1 MATLTFEVSDSLL
14 KRAHEAAQALNRPLE
29 DVLVGALAV
38 GLPDVD
44 DVPASVRSE
53 LLRMTFF
60 DEELLWQIA
69 KDEMASAEQ
78 KELQALLDV
87 QQRSLFPQEQARLQK
102 LRESYG
108 KAMLRKARAY
118 ALLSLRS
125 GQPLL
130 AALEMTD

>member
-44 DVPASVRSE
+44 DVPASVRRE

-87 QQRSLFPQEQARLQK
+87 QQRSLFPQEQARLQE

>member
-1 MATLTFEVSDSLL
+1 MAILTFEVSDSLL
-14 KRAHEAAQALNRPLE
+14 ERAHEAAQALNRPLE
-29 DVLVGALAV
+29 DVLAGALAV
-38 GLPDVD
+38 GLPDVH

-53 LLRMTFF
+53 LLRMIFF

-87 QQRSLFPQEQARLQK
+87 QQRSLFPQEQARLQE

-108 KAMLRKARAY
+108 KAMLRKTRAY

>member
-87 QQRSLFPQEQARLQK
+87 QQCSLFPQEQARLQE

>member
-87 QQRSLFPQEQARLQK
+87 QQRSLFPQEQARLQE